1 MPQQISK
8 KISLYLFLF
17 LLLGSL
23 NNKNLVNIEF
33 PKIKKIDVQG
43 LQIINDEFTQKLD
56 LLKKKNLFDLNKSN
70 LKELLNS
77 NNLIEE
83 YTIFKKYPS
92 SLEIKIIET
101 TLLGLIN
108 KNGVNFYIGSNGKL
122 IKVKDEI
129 MNLPYI
135 FGELN
140 IENFLIIKK
149 IIDHSKLNYKEV
161 QNLFFFP
168 SGRWD
173 IELTSGVLI
182 KLPITN
188 IKKSLDLSLNLLN
201 SKQFN
206 NIKSIDARPSNQ
218 IIINEW

>member
-8 KISLYLFLF
+8 KIFLYIFLF
-17 LLLGSL
+17 LILGSL
-23 NNKNLVNIEF
+23 NNKDLVNIEF

-201 SKQFN
+201 SKEFN
-206 NIKSIDARPSNQ
+206 NIKTIDTRPANQ
-218 IIINEW
+218 VIINE

>member
-201 SKQFN
+201 SKEFN
-206 NIKSIDARPSNQ
+206 NIKSIDTRPSNQ
-218 IIINEW
+218 VIINE

>member
-8 KISLYLFLF
+8 KIFIYLFLF
-17 LLLGSL
+17 LILGTL
-23 NNKNLVNIEF
+23 NNKDLANIEF

-43 LQIINDEFTQKLD
+43 LQIRNDEFIKKLE
-56 LLKKKNLFDLNKSN
+56 LLKKKSLFDLHKSN
-70 LKELLNS
+70 VKELLNS

-122 IKVKDEI
+122 IEAKDEI

-149 IIDHSKLNYKEV
+149 IIDQSKLNYKEV

-173 IELTSGVLI
+173 IELTSGILI

-188 IKKSLDLSLNLLN
+188 IKKSLDLSLKLLN
-201 SKQFN
+201 RKEFN
-206 NIKSIDARPSNQ
+206 NIKSIDTRPSNQ
-218 IIINEW
+218 VIINE

>member
-108 KNGVNFYIGSNGKL
+108 KNGMNFYIGSNGKL
-122 IKVKDEI
+122 INAKDEI

-201 SKQFN
+201 SKEFN
-206 NIKSIDARPSNQ
+206 NIKSIDTRPSNQ
-218 IIINEW
+218 VIINE